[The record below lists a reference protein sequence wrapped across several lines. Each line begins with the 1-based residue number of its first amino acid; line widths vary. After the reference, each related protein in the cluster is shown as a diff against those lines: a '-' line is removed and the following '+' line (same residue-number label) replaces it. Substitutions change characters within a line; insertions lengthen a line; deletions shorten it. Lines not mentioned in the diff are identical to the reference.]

1 MELLENDHQIIK
13 LSEKFY
19 EQYKNPPYREILKKT
34 SRAYNCLLFQTH
46 YDYFI
51 CIPYRSEIKH
61 SFSYLFRNSARAK
74 KHKSGLDY
82 TKILIINKTEYLD
95 IRDAIID
102 KDEYIETMRN
112 FEKIKKAALKYVEDY
127 IAHIRKEKVLQP
139 KVFDR
144 KYGFSTLQYFHEEL
158 GLTNR

>member
-1 MELLENDHQIIK
+1 MSLPENDYQIIK

-19 EQYKNPPYREILKKT
+19 KHYKNPPYCEILKKT
-34 SRAYNCLLFQTH
+34 SRAYNCLLFRTH

-61 SFSYLFRNSARAK
+61 SFSYLFQKSERSS

-95 IRDAIID
+95 TKDAIID
-102 KDEYIETMRN
+102 KDEYNETIKN
-112 FEKIKKAALKYVEDY
+112 FEKIKRAALEYVEGY
-127 IAHIRKEKVLQP
+127 IDHIRKKKVLHS
-139 KVFDR
+139 KVFAR
-144 KYGFSTLQYFHEEL
+144 KYGFSTLPYFHEEL
-158 GLTNR
+158 GLTK